1 MSLLVADFLAE
12 SGCEQIWWADEP
24 AGESLSQV
32 ESTGE
37 QIWLVDNPGGETI
50 SQVENPS
57 VQIWWAGAPGVRPM
71 SKVESPWTR
80 GSTGRFEPGGEPLS
94 QEVSR
99 ELGGEAVSWKTEG
112 ESVSHVDGR

>member
-37 QIWLVDNPGGETI
+37 QIWLVDN
-50 SQVENPS
+50 Q
-57 VQIWWAGAPGVRPM
+57 
-71 SKVESPWTR
+71 
-80 GSTGRFEPGGEPLS
+80 GGEP
-94 QEVSR
+94 
-99 ELGGEAVSWKTEG
+99 
-112 ESVSHVDGR
+112 